1 MVELAE
7 GALLD
12 GQTAAQGFRLA
23 RNSIGRSSRLRYVQ
37 EFSVAVGR
45 LKKRRLG
52 RHGIVDARRQ
62 VARMMGEDIRFHTEN
77 SINYRF
83 VFLGKAAIYSA
94 GTTFMSFFAIEN
106 RYLTRGTRSMIH

>member
-45 LKKRRLG
+45 LKKKGLVVTELSTLG
-52 RHGIVDARRQ
+52 GDPE
-62 VARMMGEDIRFHTEN
+62 VARMIGEDIRFHTEKFHQRSVRLSGKGGDPFRWN
-77 SINYRF
+77 DLHE
-83 VFLGKAAIYSA
+83 FLCD
-94 GTTFMSFFAIEN
+94 
-106 RYLTRGTRSMIH
+106 